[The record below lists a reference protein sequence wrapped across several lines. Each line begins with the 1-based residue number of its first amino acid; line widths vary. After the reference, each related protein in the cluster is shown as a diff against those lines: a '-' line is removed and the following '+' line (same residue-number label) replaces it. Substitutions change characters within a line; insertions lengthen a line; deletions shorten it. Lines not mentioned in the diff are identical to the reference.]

1 MNLTFSWFAIAD
13 AVTKLFLTRRLPDT
27 TRARTADIPA
37 SCATVIVRK
46 TIMSAVSTVT
56 FTQSNPAEIAAG
68 ILQQAR
74 ERARR
79 ERLPYAGVVHPE
91 DAWALVSSGTAI
103 LVDVRSAEELKFVG
117 HVPNAGH
124 AAWQIGT
131 PLAPNPDF
139 LADLERAT
147 SAKDQVILLLCRSGK
162 RSAAAARAAT
172 AAGYSSVFSVLEG
185 FEGDLGTGSQRGS
198 VNGWRHRGLPWVQD

>member
-1 MNLTFSWFAIAD
+1 
-13 AVTKLFLTRRLPDT
+13 
-27 TRARTADIPA
+27 
-37 SCATVIVRK
+37 
-46 TIMSAVSTVT
+46 MSAVHSVPL
-56 FTQSNPAEIAAG
+56 TQSSPTEIAEA

-79 ERLPYAGVVHPE
+79 ERLPYAGSLHPE
-91 DAWALVSSGTAI
+91 DAWALVSSGTAV

-131 PLAPNPDF
+131 PLAPNPAF

-147 SAKDQVILLLCRSGK
+147 AARDQVVLLLCRSGK

-172 AAGYSSVFSVLEG
+172 AAGYTNVFNVLEG
-185 FEGDLGTGSQRGS
+185 FEGDLSTGSQRGS